1 MKLTMLKTF
10 SVVWLFGM
18 YIVLLLTFL
27 AAFQNPDKT
36 VTIAI
41 NLSNEAVFEF
51 YMLTAALFIS
61 TLGTLFI
68 ISDIKKD
75 YSRRIVSRLRDQGLI
90 TT

>member
-18 YIVLLLTFL
+18 YVVLLLTFL

-36 VTIAI
+36 VTVAI

-51 YMLTAALFIS
+51 YMLTGTLFIT
-61 TLGTLFI
+61 TLGTMFI

-75 YSRRIVSRLRDQGLI
+75 YSRRLRDQGFI